1 MGCSSHY
8 LKMISQISARD
19 CVLNVSIRTL
29 LGISVYEYITSLMF
43 VGCTRICSTAKNY
56 VIMVISGNSLSRHS
70 KINDN
75 VSEINVDKQYRYVYS
90 PYCNDVIYYEL
101 ARSLL

>member
-1 MGCSSHY
+1 MLYC
-8 LKMISQISARD
+8 
-19 CVLNVSIRTL
+19 
-29 LGISVYEYITSLMF
+29 
-43 VGCTRICSTAKNY
+43 KN